1 MNNGRINI
9 LGNTQ
14 KAPYMQE
21 NNFTVT
27 NDLYCESL
35 RSNIEE
41 NCVSKLFFS
50 KLNVDLLQQFIQE
63 EVYKLSNGRYKIG
76 RQSDIEL
83 GIIMRSLYLQNGP
96 YSNCDKK
103 EVRKL
108 NKIVIDDAVPK
119 IYSAIKQ
126 YIMYKKDVSTL
137 PKPMLHPE
145 YTSNSGLKSA
155 EMKPF

>member
-9 LGNTQ
+9 LGNIE

-21 NNFTVT
+21 NEFNVT

-35 RSNIEE
+35 RANIDE

-50 KLNVDLLQQFIQE
+50 KLNVDLLQKFIQE
-63 EVYKLSNGRYKIG
+63 EVYKLSNGNYKIG
-76 RQSDIEL
+76 RQSDIQL
-83 GIIMRSLYLQNGP
+83 GIIMRSIYLQSGP

-108 NKIVIDDAVPK
+108 NNLVLQDAVPK
-119 IYSAIKQ
+119 IHSAIKQ
-126 YIMYKKDVSTL
+126 YIVYKKDVSTL
-137 PKPMLHPE
+137 PKPMELPE
-145 YTSNSGLKSA
+145 YVSGSGTKSS